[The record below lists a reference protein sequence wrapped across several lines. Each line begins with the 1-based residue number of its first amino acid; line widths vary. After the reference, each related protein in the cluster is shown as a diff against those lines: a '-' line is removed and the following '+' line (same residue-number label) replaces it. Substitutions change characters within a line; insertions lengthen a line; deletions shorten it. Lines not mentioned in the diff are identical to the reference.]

1 VRILML
7 APHPFFQARGTPIAV
22 RTVLE
27 FLSGRGHE
35 VDVLTFPEGQ
45 DLDLP
50 NCRVYRVRPLPKIR
64 NVRPGFSLK
73 KVAYD
78 FLLLTE
84 SLRMIR
90 RRRYHAIHA
99 VEEAAFIAAMLRK
112 VSGIPYV
119 YDMDSSL
126 PEQMVERFPGMRFVF
141 GALRA
146 MEGLAV
152 RQSLGVLTVCSSLED
167 VVRHHDPRKVVGRVE
182 DSTLL
187 APSTANGR
195 NTRAL
200 PAAREGPV
208 AMYVGNL
215 EPYQGIDLLL
225 HGFRHTLERVPNAR
239 LVIVGGRPE
248 DIEMY
253 REEAQ
258 RLGLL
263 PAAEF
268 LGPRPLNLLPGLLRQ
283 AEVLVSPRVKG
294 TNTPMKIYSYLDS
307 GTPVL
312 ATRLR
317 THTQVLD
324 EGTAFLVE
332 PDPTSLGRG
341 LARLFRD
348 PPLRQQLARNA
359 KAFVQREFTP
369 QAAQRKLEAFYS
381 AIEARLAERPA

>member
-1 VRILML
+1 ML
-7 APHPFFQARGTPIAV
+7 A
-22 RTVLE
+22 
-27 FLSGRGHE
+27 
-35 VDVLTFPEGQ
+35 
-45 DLDLP
+45 
-50 NCRVYRVRPLPKIR
+50 
-64 NVRPGFSLK
+64 
-73 KVAYD
+73 
-78 FLLLTE
+78 E

-90 RRRYHAIHA
+90 RHRYDAIHA
-99 VEEAAFIAAMLRK
+99 VEEAAFIAAILRK

-126 PEQMVERFPGMRFVF
+126 PEQLVERFPGMRFVF

-146 MEGLAV
+146 MEGLAI
-152 RQSLGVLTVCSSLED
+152 RQSLGVLTVCSALED
-167 VVRHHDPRKVVGRVE
+167 LVRYHDPRKVVGRVE

-195 NTRAL
+195 NTRSL
-200 PAAREGPV
+200 PATRQGPV

-225 HGFRHTLERVPNAR
+225 HGFRHTLERVPNAQ
-239 LVIVGGRPE
+239 LVIVGGRQD
-248 DIEMY
+248 DIDMY
-253 REEAQ
+253 REEAD
-258 RLGLL
+258 RLGIL
-263 PAAEF
+263 PSAEF

-317 THTQVLD
+317 THTQILD

-332 PDPTSLGRG
+332 PDPASLGRG
-341 LARLFRD
+341 LARLLRD
-348 PPLRQQLARNA
+348 QPLRQQLARNA

-381 AIEARLAERPA
+381 AIEARVAEQSA

>member
-1 VRILML
+1 VRILLL

-22 RTVLE
+22 RSVLE
-27 FLSGRGHE
+27 FLSGRGHH
-35 VDVLTFPEGQ
+35 VDVLTYPEGQ
-45 DLDLP
+45 DLVIP
-50 NCRVYRVRPLPKIR
+50 NCRFYRVRTLPGVR
-64 NVRPGFSLK
+64 NVRPGFSVK
-73 KVAYD
+73 KVIYD

-90 RRRYHAIHA
+90 RRHYDAIHA
-99 VEEAAFIAAMLRK
+99 VEEAAFIAAILRK
-112 VSGIPYV
+112 VSAVPYV

-126 PEQMVERFPGMRFVF
+126 PEQMVERFPGMRCVF
-141 GALRA
+141 GTLRA
-146 MEGLAV
+146 LEGLAV
-152 RQSLGVLTVCSSLED
+152 RQSLGVLTVCSALED

-182 DSTLL
+182 DTTLL

-195 NTRAL
+195 NTRSL
-200 PAAREGPV
+200 PATRQGPV

-225 HGFRHTLERVPNAR
+225 HGFRHTLERVPNAQ
-239 LVIVGGRPE
+239 LVIVGGRPD

-253 REEAQ
+253 REEAD
-258 RLGLL
+258 RLGIL
-263 PAAEF
+263 PSAEF
-268 LGPRPLNLLPGLLRQ
+268 LGPRPLNLLPGLLQQ

-317 THTQVLD
+317 THTQILD
-324 EGTAFLVE
+324 EGLAFLVE
-332 PDPTSLGRG
+332 PDPASLGRG

-348 PPLRQQLARNA
+348 PPLRRELARNA

-369 QAAQRKLEAFYS
+369 EAAQRKLEAFYS
-381 AIEARLAERPA
+381 AIEARIAAQSA

>member
-1 VRILML
+1 ML

-27 FLSGRGHE
+27 FLSARGHR
-35 VDVLTFPEGQ
+35 VDVLTFPEGE

-50 NCRVYRVRPLPKIR
+50 NCHFYRVRRLPRLR

-90 RRRYHAIHA
+90 RYRYDAIHA

-152 RQSLGVLTVCSSLED
+152 KQSLGVLTVCSSLED

-182 DSTLL
+182 DTSLL

-195 NTRAL
+195 NARSL
-200 PAAREGPV
+200 PATQQGPV
-208 AMYVGNL
+208 AMYVGSL

-225 HGFRHTLERVPNAR
+225 HGFRHTLERVPNAQ
-239 LVIVGGRPE
+239 LVIVGGRPD

-253 REEAQ
+253 RELSDQ
-258 RLGLL
+258 LGI
-263 PAAEF
+263 
-268 LGPRPLNLLPGLLRQ
+268 Q
-283 AEVLVSPRVKG
+283 
-294 TNTPMKIYSYLDS
+294 
-307 GTPVL
+307 
-312 ATRLR
+312 
-317 THTQVLD
+317 H
-324 EGTAFLVE
+324 
-332 PDPTSLGRG
+332 
-341 LARLFRD
+341 
-348 PPLRQQLARNA
+348 
-359 KAFVQREFTP
+359 
-369 QAAQRKLEAFYS
+369 S
-381 AIEARLAERPA
+381 A

>member
-1 VRILML
+1 ML

-27 FLSGRGHE
+27 FLCGRGHH

-45 DLDLP
+45 DLDFA
-50 NCRVYRVRPLPKIR
+50 NCRFHRVRPLPSFG
-64 NVRPGFSLK
+64 NVRPGFSFK

-78 FLLLTE
+78 FLMLGE

-90 RRRYHAIHA
+90 RHRYDAIHA
-99 VEEAAFIAAMLRK
+99 VEEAAFIAAILRK

-126 PEQMVERFPGMRFVF
+126 PEQLVERFPGMRFVF
-141 GALRA
+141 RALRA
-146 MEGLAV
+146 MERLAV
-152 RQSLGVLTVCSSLED
+152 RQSMGVLTVCSALED
-167 VVRHHDPRKVVGRVE
+167 VVREHDPRKVVGRVE
-182 DSTLL
+182 DTTLL

-195 NTRAL
+195 NTRSL
-200 PAAREGPV
+200 PATRQGPV

-225 HGFRHTLERVPNAR
+225 QGFRHTLERVPNAQ
-239 LVIVGGRPE
+239 LVIVGGRPD

-253 REEAQ
+253 REEAG
-258 RLGLL
+258 RLGIL
-263 PAAEF
+263 PSAEF

-317 THTQVLD
+317 THTQILD

-332 PDPTSLGRG
+332 PDPASLGRG

-348 PPLRQQLARNA
+348 QPLRQELARNA

-381 AIEARLAERPA
+381 AIEARLAARPA